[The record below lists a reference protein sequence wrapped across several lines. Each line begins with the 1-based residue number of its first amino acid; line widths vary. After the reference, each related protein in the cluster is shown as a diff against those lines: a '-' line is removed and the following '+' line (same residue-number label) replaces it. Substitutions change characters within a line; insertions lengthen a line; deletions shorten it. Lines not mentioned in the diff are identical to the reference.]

1 MSLPDLRFVTERI
14 FQDVDRGSDWYTG
27 KFRCRRSFGNSDRT
41 LWLGLNEKIDARDAP
56 VGNDAGEAQG
66 VVPVNLASEPS
77 AVVHRTIRSGLPR
90 VAITCDI
97 NCILMRSGRFRLST
111 V

>member
-1 MSLPDLRFVTERI
+1 
-14 FQDVDRGSDWYTG
+14 
-27 KFRCRRSFGNSDRT
+27 
-41 LWLGLNEKIDARDAP
+41 LGLNEKIDARDAP

-90 VAITCDI
+90 IAITLRYKLHLNAQWSFPSIDGLI
-97 NCILMRSGRFRLST
+97 RLIAPLSQNPFSK
-111 V
+111 VGIAVG